1 MQKWINLNL
10 LVKMQL
16 TTSGTQ
22 APKDELEIFGY
33 SQIHEKKTKLQLI
46 GDYKASENRKER
58 KTSINR
64 AHIKASSFAM
74 SSSQFNGDSH
84 FMVLPIQLPTIRS

>member
-46 GDYKASENRKER
+46 GDYKA
-58 KTSINR
+58 
-64 AHIKASSFAM
+64 
-74 SSSQFNGDSH
+74 DD
-84 FMVLPIQLPTIRS
+84 